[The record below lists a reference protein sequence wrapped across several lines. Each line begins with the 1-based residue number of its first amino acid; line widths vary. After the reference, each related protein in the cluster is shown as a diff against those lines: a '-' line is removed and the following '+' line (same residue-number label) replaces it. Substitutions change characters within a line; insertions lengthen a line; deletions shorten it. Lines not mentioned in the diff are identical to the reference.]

1 MKPVV
6 DRLEKQY
13 QGKVEFRLY
22 DVEKSA
28 DGAKLMQQF
37 KAQYVPT
44 FVFVNSDGTTA
55 AIKVGEQSES
65 QMTKQLD
72 SLK

>member
-44 FVFVNSDGTTA
+44 FVFINSDGSTA
-55 AIKVGEQSES
+55 AMKVGEQSEA
-65 QMTKQLD
+65 QMKQQLEA
-72 SLK
+72 LK